1 MEQTSATLNAP
12 ADEAPG
18 ESGDLRAG
26 IAKCVGGFVLSVLL
40 TLASFWA
47 AGTTMVWQPGV
58 PILLAA
64 LAIGQM
70 GVHLVFFLHVS
81 SGPEATN
88 NILALAFGA
97 FVVAL
102 VVFGS
107 MVGYSSYIYVLDHLP
122 IALVSIYT
130 YMNPV
135 VAMILGRMF
144 FNEPLG
150 LREYAALAVIFA
162 GVGIVKWYSPRKP
175 ADALS

>member
-1 MEQTSATLNAP
+1 MESSTATTAEGP
-12 ADEAPG
+12 DEAPG
-18 ESGDLRAG
+18 EVGGESDDLGAS
-26 IAKCVGGFVLSVLL
+26 IAKYLGGFLISVLL

-88 NILALAFGA
+88 NILALAFGV

-107 MVGYSSYIYVLDHLP
+107 IVIMGNLDANMMPMAHP
-122 IALVSIYT
+122 MQT
-130 YMNPV
+130 Q
-135 VAMILGRMF
+135 R
-144 FNEPLG
+144 
-150 LREYAALAVIFA
+150 
-162 GVGIVKWYSPRKP
+162 
-175 ADALS
+175 

>member
-1 MEQTSATLNAP
+1 MDATSATSNVQP
-12 ADEAPG
+12 DEAPG
-18 ESGDLRAG
+18 ESGDLRAD
-26 IAKCVGGFVLSVLL
+26 IAKYVGGFVIAGLL

-81 SGPEATN
+81 SGPESTN
-88 NILALAFGA
+88 NILALAFGV

-107 MVGYSSYIYVLDHLP
+107 IVIMANLDTNMMP
-122 IALVSIYT
+122 IGHPMQT
-130 YMNPV
+130 Q
-135 VAMILGRMF
+135 R
-144 FNEPLG
+144 
-150 LREYAALAVIFA
+150 
-162 GVGIVKWYSPRKP
+162 
-175 ADALS
+175 